1 MPDKINTADFGLMIH
16 EERKYQADRW
26 ADGTEDGLDKIDDDK
41 NEATDF
47 VAHIAHHSSRWF
59 PGGFPPYGR
68 GVLADFK
75 AQMVKVAALAF
86 AAYKWADR
94 RMIDIDDAEAALQ
107 RGVSE
112 DTDGDEAA

>member
-16 EERKYQADRW
+16 EERKHQADRW
-26 ADGTEDGLDKIDDDK
+26 ADGTEDGLNAIDDDY
-41 NEATDF
+41 NGANDF

-75 AQMVKVAALAF
+75 VQMVKVAALAF

-94 RMIDIDDAEAALQ
+94 RMTDIDDAEAALQ
-107 RGVSE
+107 RGVSKGVTE
-112 DTDGDEAA
+112 DML